1 MYYGNSSVLRI
12 HSLMRVHP
20 KRDRGL
26 HAEDVPQRGR
36 ALLLEGHPAAHH
48 GRDPQ
53 ARMEVLHLRAVQG
66 PLQVLQGP
74 GKDSLSLPVY
84 HTEVIRL
91 KSFQRQGQ
99 WVGPKAVQ
107 AAPGACP
114 PYRVNRQVRANLQLT
129 ETLDVPPF

>member
-1 MYYGNSSVLRI
+1 METLLYSKEFTVG
-12 HSLMRVHP
+12 MRVHP

-48 GRDPQ
+48 GRDAQ

-74 GKDSLSLPVY
+74 GKGLTILICEHSV
-84 HTEVIRL
+84 HTELQKGLCRFIGFCFCSRSL
-91 KSFQRQGQ
+91 DYYPGLNLPATFFQ
-99 WVGPKAVQ
+99 
-107 AAPGACP
+107 PG
-114 PYRVNRQVRANLQLT
+114 NDN
-129 ETLDVPPF
+129 